1 VPGVSGEV
9 TPVPAAPAV
18 LTPAVLTTLGEI
30 LAAVRQLDEH
40 TRSVQDELSRLRTG
54 LSVRAANT
62 TALERRIARFEGRM
76 EALVTAALA
85 GPEGE
90 ALASEE
96 AAASAFLKTA
106 LQGDDER
113 LTLLDILRHA
123 TAAHSETL
131 LVLDSAERSA
141 AESPYED
148 LERVSA
154 VLDAMADVARR
165 RADGALGMTLRDAFR
180 DLGVDYRGGISEST
194 SAQQRQQYLFA
205 GPGGFAYNC
214 VEHLALG
221 DTYDPR
227 YCLRI
232 YFTSRAPNETRFVI
246 GHVGRHFDVKTTT

>member
-1 VPGVSGEV
+1 
-9 TPVPAAPAV
+9 

-30 LAAVRQLDEH
+30 LAAVRQLDDH
-40 TRSVQDELSRLRTG
+40 TQAVQDELSRLRTG

-85 GPEGE
+85 GPGGE
-90 ALASEE
+90 ALASERTAAGAGLE
-96 AAASAFLKTA
+96 AT
-106 LQGDDER
+106 LQDDDER
-113 LTLLDILRHA
+113 LTLVDILRHA
-123 TAAHSETL
+123 TAAYPETL
-131 LVLDSAERSA
+131 LILDSAERGA
-141 AESPYED
+141 AESPSED
-148 LERVSA
+148 LERVSS

-205 GPGGFAYNC
+205 GPGGLTYDC

-246 GHVGRHFDVKTTT
+246 GHVGRHFDVKSTT